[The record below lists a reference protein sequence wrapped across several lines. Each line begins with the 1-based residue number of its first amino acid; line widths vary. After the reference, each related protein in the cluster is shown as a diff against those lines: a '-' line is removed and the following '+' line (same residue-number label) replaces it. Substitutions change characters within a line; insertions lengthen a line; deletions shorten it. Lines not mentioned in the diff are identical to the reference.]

1 MRSAKDFIF
10 EEDYV
15 KPRGVSEASEQPI
28 KNVMEKFFES
38 LGIAADFNQEEI
50 IKTWE
55 ELTGEFIKKLTK
67 KIYVENKVLYVHVN
81 SPALK
86 SELMMLRTSVCDKI
100 NERMGENTLKSI
112 YIK

>member
-1 MRSAKDFIF
+1 MNKFGNF
-10 EEDYV
+10 YEEDYV

-28 KNVMEKFFES
+28 IKVMERFLES
-38 LGIAADFNQEEI
+38 LGVVTDFNQEEI
-50 IKTWE
+50 IKVWE

-67 KIYVENKVLYVHVN
+67 KVYVENKILYVYVN

-86 SELMMLRTSVCDKI
+86 SELMMVRTSLCDKI
-100 NERMGENTLKSI
+100 NESLGEKTINGI

>member
-1 MRSAKDFIF
+1 MKSTKDFAF

-28 KNVMEKFFES
+28 MNVMERFLES
-38 LGIAADFNQEEI
+38 LGVPTDFNQEEI
-50 IKTWE
+50 IEAWE
-55 ELTGEFIKKLTK
+55 EVTGEFIKKLTK

-86 SELMMLRTSVCDKI
+86 SELMMLRTSICDKI
-100 NERMGENTLKSI
+100 NNKLGEKTINGI

>member
-1 MRSAKDFIF
+1 MKSYKNFR
-10 EEDYV
+10 EEDYI

-28 KNVMEKFFES
+28 MNVMEKFFEAM
-38 LGIAADFNQEEI
+38 GIASDFNQEEV
-50 IKTWE
+50 IKVWE

-67 KIYVENKVLYVHVN
+67 KIYVMDKVLYVHVN

-86 SELMMLRTSVCDKI
+86 SELMMIRTSLCEKI
-100 NERMGENTLKSI
+100 NDKLGEKTIRGI

>member
-67 KIYVENKVLYVHVN
+67 KIYVEDKVLYVHVN

-86 SELMMLRTSVCDKI
+86 SELMMLRTSVCDRI
-100 NERMGENTLKSI
+100 NERMGENTLKFI

>member
-1 MRSAKDFIF
+1 MKSTKDFAF

-15 KPRGVSEASEQPI
+15 KPRGISEASEQPI
-28 KNVMEKFFES
+28 MNLMERFFEAMGVAS
-38 LGIAADFNQEEI
+38 DFNQEEI
-50 IKTWE
+50 IKAWE
-55 ELTGEFIKKLTK
+55 EVTGEFIKKLTK

-86 SELMMLRTSVCDKI
+86 SELMMLRTSICDKI
-100 NERMGENTLKSI
+100 NNKLGEKTINGI

>member
-1 MRSAKDFIF
+1 MKSTKDFLF

-28 KNVMEKFFES
+28 INLMERFFES
-38 LGIAADFNQEEI
+38 IGVASDFNQEEI
-50 IKTWE
+50 IKAWE
-55 ELTGEFIKKLTK
+55 EFTGEFIKKLTK
-67 KIYVENKVLYVHVN
+67 KIYVENKILYVHVN

-86 SELMMLRTSVCDKI
+86 SELMMLRTSLLDKI
-100 NERMGENTLKSI
+100 NDKLGEKTLRGI